1 MTRLPA
7 LLVLA
12 LLGGATNA
20 GAAELVHGA
29 DAAFAGRGVVILW
42 AVLRGADESA
52 ATVIIRVVRTDPE
65 PGALAVDGVD
75 PFTRRREVLL
85 PPTPLDATRDLRVP
99 RARFADYP
107 RTEIHLALRPD
118 DLAAGRAALTI
129 YFTGV
134 PDTTPELGAETA
146 LETYFAG
153 ALARVRRR

>member
-1 MTRLPA
+1 MTRLSA

-12 LLGGATNA
+12 LLGGAPHA

-29 DAAFAGRGVVILW
+29 DAAFAGRGVVVLW
-42 AVLRGADESA
+42 AVLRGVDEGA
-52 ATVIIRVVRTDPE
+52 ATVIIRVVRTGPE

-75 PFTRRREVLL
+75 PFTRRRAVLL
-85 PPTPLDATRDLRVP
+85 RPTPLDTMRDLRVP

-146 LETYFAG
+146 LESYFEG
-153 ALARVRRR
+153 ALARARRP